1 MKSIVDYDGLETG
14 IGLILSH
21 GKTWR
26 ESRKTV
32 GFCLHDFKTMEH
44 LIQDQVDL
52 TIEAIETKFSKT
64 GSSIS
69 SDDLLFAEPLV
80 ACIWSVI
87 TKSPMDLDQN
97 KKLSK
102 DIYDFA
108 QEFVSPLAQAVQHN
122 RGLFYLTENLG
133 LSHLLELHQ
142 QIKRQIKQYLSDSKN
157 KAEES
162 LMKGFMN
169 ENNSSLNE
177 QNFSD
182 LLLVGSYSLWVH
194 LQWGLI
200 CLIKNPK
207 WQSILRKESG
217 QEYMPLTEAFVS
229 EVLRTFVVRSK
240 GLSYPM
246 LTTDDIKIRNYFLP
260 KGTVILHML
269 SEVMQDPQSFPDPQK
284 FDPDRFVSNKNHPR
298 LIPFGVGKRKC
309 IAENVARMI
318 LKSFLSNL
326 VERYEIS
333 SNEDIKLGFNDAAI
347 AKPNTFNVFFK
358 QY

>member
-1 MKSIVDYDGLETG
+1 
-14 IGLILSH
+14 
-21 GKTWR
+21 
-26 ESRKTV
+26 
-32 GFCLHDFKTMEH
+32 MEH

-177 QNFSD
+177 QNFLSVFSD

-229 EVLRTFVVRSK
+229 EVLRTFVVGSK

-246 LTTDDIKIRNYFLP
+246 LTTDDIKVQNYFLP
-260 KGTVILHML
+260 KGTVIMHML
-269 SEVMQDPQSFPDPQK
+269 SEVMQDPQSFPDPKK
-284 FDPDRFVSNKNHPR
+284 FDPDRFVSYKKGDNPEHTFHSR

-309 IAENVARMI
+309 IAENVARMV